1 MDTSKSRVTITV
13 PSSLLQ
19 EIDRQ
24 VKNRSRFILEAIE
37 RELERRR
44 HELLRASLSEPH
56 PETADIAEA
65 GLGPR
70 ADLGLLDPSDDPVLH
85 HIRFDFESMLEISAF
100 VVSRRVVIVESR
112 KRSARRRRGERECRC
127 RVYENGFLA
136 CPRSS

>member
-24 VKNRSRFILEAIE
+24 VKNRSRFILEAVE

-44 HELLRASLSEPH
+44 HEFLRASLSEPH

-65 GLGPR
+65 GLKEWLENG
-70 ADLGLLDPSDDPVLH
+70 ADENGLLDPDMGKSVH
-85 HIRFDFESMLEISAF
+85 WEQG
-100 VVSRRVVIVESR
+100 
-112 KRSARRRRGERECRC
+112 KGWT
-127 RVYENGFLA
+127 YE
-136 CPRSS
+136 